1 MKYENG
7 EKRMEGKKN
16 KKKNVM
22 KREKSGDEGQERVGK
37 EKQRKKAKETRWM
50 KQPTYQH
57 RLPLHHHCEHSCGF
71 PNH

>member
-1 MKYENG
+1 MGRREWKEKKQKQCYEEEEG
-7 EKRMEGKKN
+7 EEWRC
-16 KKKNVM
+16 
-22 KREKSGDEGQERVGK
+22 EGQERVGK

-57 RLPLHHHCEHSCGF
+57 RQRLHHHCEHSCGF